1 MRKILVI
8 ALLVVFSGLMAS
20 QKATAASPDT
30 KAAPE
35 TTAVNTV
42 KWFSIE
48 EAEKLTAVTPRKF
61 FIDVYTDWCGWCK
74 RMDAN
79 TFQAEDVAAYL
90 NAYFYPVKLNAEGKT
105 PITIKGQTYNFKPE
119 YRSHELAVKILNG
132 QMSYPTIAYMDES
145 MNVIAVVPGY
155 RTPEDLRPILV
166 YIAQDYYKKMDWEKF
181 MLEWPSIIQK
191 MNN

>member
-8 ALLVVFSGLMAS
+8 VLLVIFSGLVTA
-20 QKATAASPDT
+20 QKVTAAHPDT
-30 KAAPE
+30 NAAPE
-35 TTAVNTV
+35 TTTVNTV
-42 KWFSIE
+42 KWYTIE
-48 EAEKLTAVTPRKF
+48 EAEKLTAATPRKF

-79 TFQAEDVAAYL
+79 TFQVDDVAAYL
-90 NAYFYPVKLNAEGKT
+90 NAYFYPVKLNAEGKS
-105 PITIKGQTYNFKPE
+105 PITIAGKTYNFNPQ
-119 YRSHELAVKILNG
+119 YRSHEYAVQILNG
-132 QMSYPTIAYMDES
+132 KMSYPTIAYMDES
-145 MNVIAVVPGY
+145 MNLIAVVPGY

-181 MLEWPSIIQK
+181 MQEWPAIIQG